1 MIAVSWLTTSFPNNV
16 YHTEA
21 CFCQVCACRLDV
33 LRQLTKTG
41 FGVVD
46 AAMAA
51 VEAVV
56 VEMGGM
62 IKVYC
67 TAAMQDLRVR
77 VLMVQ
82 VPMEEGLMALVLMV
96 AVLMVVVLMVVVL
109 MALVPMQA
117 VPMALVPMRA
127 VPMEL
132 APMEAGR
139 MEAVRMVL
147 VLMVEVLTALVLMEG
162 LLMEGVLMVPA
173 PMALVLMEEAPMVP
187 ALMLDQRTVL
197 RMARTRLAMERSR
210 TADMELRVVVNV

>member
-1 MIAVSWLTTSFPNNV
+1 MIAVSRLTTSFPNNL

-96 AVLMVVVLMVVVL
+96 VVLMVVVL

-117 VPMALVPMRA
+117 VPM
-127 VPMEL
+127 EL
-132 APMEAGR
+132 APMEAGRMEAGR

-147 VLMVEVLTALVLMEG
+147 VLMVEVLTALV
-162 LLMEGVLMVPA
+162 LMEGVLMVPA

>member
-109 MALVPMQA
+109 MVVVLMALVPMQ
-117 VPMALVPMRA
+117 A

>member
-82 VPMEEGLMALVLMV
+82 VPMEEGLM
-96 AVLMVVVLMVVVL
+96 VVVLMVVVL

-117 VPMALVPMRA
+117 VPMALVPMQA

>member
-1 MIAVSWLTTSFPNNV
+1 MIAVSRLTTSFPNNV

-56 VEMGGM
+56 VEMGGT

-109 MALVPMQA
+109 MALVPMQ
-117 VPMALVPMRA
+117 A

>member
-1 MIAVSWLTTSFPNNV
+1 MIAVSRLTTSFPNNL

-82 VPMEEGLMALVLMV
+82 VPMEEGLMVV
-96 AVLMVVVLMVVVL
+96 VLMVVVLMVVVL

-117 VPMALVPMRA
+117 VPMALVPMQA

-132 APMEAGR
+132 APMEAGRMEAGR

-147 VLMVEVLTALVLMEG
+147 VLMVEVLTALV
-162 LLMEGVLMVPA
+162 LMEGVLMVPA

-197 RMARTRLAMERSR
+197 RMARLAMERSR